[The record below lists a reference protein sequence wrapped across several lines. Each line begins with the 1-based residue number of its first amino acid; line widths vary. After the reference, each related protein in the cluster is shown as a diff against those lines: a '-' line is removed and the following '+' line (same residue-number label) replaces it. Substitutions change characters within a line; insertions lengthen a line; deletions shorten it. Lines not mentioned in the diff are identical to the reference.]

1 MDLSNI
7 EPFLEDKTIFI
18 TGATG
23 FLAKILVEKI
33 LRVQPNV
40 KKLFLLV
47 RASDTKSA
55 RKRFNDEVMQT
66 ELFSVLREKIGANN
80 LNSLVEEKVFPV
92 AGDISFEDF
101 GIENSEMKN
110 EMFKEIDII
119 INAAATTRFDERY
132 DIAMNINALGAL
144 NVLKFAKRC
153 ENVKII
159 VHVSTAYVCG
169 EGKGV
174 ITEKSFILG
183 ETLNKNSKLDI
194 DVERKVIE
202 DKLKEL
208 EAQSLTTKEVTMAMR
223 DLGIQRAILHGWPNT
238 YSFTKAMG
246 EMLLGHLK
254 ENLQLVIIRPTI
266 ITSTYKEPF
275 PGWIEGIP
283 GDMVVNSILAAI
295 RAHIGNQYSSS
306 QEFIYHISSSGRN
319 PLKSSDIRLFMFHY
333 FTKNPWINKD
343 GNIIKV
349 RMPTL
354 FSSMDSFRKY
364 ISTYYWPWLKILELA
379 NLLSWRLFDKT
390 YKDLERKIDMAI
402 RLSELYKPYLLF
414 HGSTVKTEI
423 ACPARAI
430 KEGAKG
436 EEKLIKKTMEET
448 ILVGDDLMMGPPSPV
463 IPPEIVSHVLECVDL
478 CDGILR
484 NLFLCLQINDMEP
497 FCQDAI
503 ALYRQCAERRE
514 LRQRLQD
521 SEQKLG
527 MSMPLDQAKERATQL
542 ESETTSLERLFLQ
555 WSCALIETITRRL
568 ILASGFEGIGR
579 RRLEALKG
587 GMENRKKDEQAEN
600 IPTKK

>member
-1 MDLSNI
+1 MEFSNL
-7 EPFLEDKTIFI
+7 EPFLEGKTIFI

-80 LNSLVEEKVFPV
+80 LSTLVEERVFPV

-101 GIENSEMKN
+101 GIENSEMKDD
-110 EMFKEIDII
+110 MFKQIDII
-119 INAAATTRFDERY
+119 INSAATTRFDERY
-132 DIAMNINALGAL
+132 DISMNINVLGAL
-144 NVLKFAKRC
+144 NVLQFAKRC

-169 EGKGV
+169 EGEGV
-174 ITEKSFILG
+174 IPEKSFILG
-183 ETLNKNSKLDI
+183 ETLNKNSQLDI

-208 EAQSLTTKEVTMAMR
+208 EAQSLTTTEVTMSMR
-223 DLGIQRAILHGWPNT
+223 DLGIQRANLHGWPNT

-246 EMLLGHLK
+246 EMLLGHYK

-275 PGWIEGIP
+275 PGWIEGVKTVDSFILAYGKGLMNFSFGDPNSNIDAIP

-295 RAHIGNQYSSS
+295 IAHIGRNQHSSF
-306 QEFIYHISSSGRN
+306 QELIYHISSSGRN

-349 RMPTL
+349 GMPTL

-364 ISTYYWPWLKILELA
+364 ISTYYWPFLKILELA
-379 NLLSWRLFDKT
+379 NLLSWRRFDKT
-390 YKDLERKIDMAI
+390 YKDLKRKIDMAI

-414 HGSTVKTEI
+414 YGSF
-423 ACPARAI
+423 
-430 KEGAKG
+430 
-436 EEKLIKKTMEET
+436 
-448 ILVGDDLMMGPPSPV
+448 DDA
-463 IPPEIVSHVLECVDL
+463 
-478 CDGILR
+478 
-484 NLFLCLQINDMEP
+484 N
-497 FCQDAI
+497 
-503 ALYRQCAERRE
+503 
-514 LRQRLQD
+514 
-521 SEQKLG
+521 
-527 MSMPLDQAKERATQL
+527 T
-542 ESETTSLERLFLQ
+542 ERLRMAMKESNMDDVLNFDP
-555 WSCALIETITRRL
+555 SCIKWDDYFMKTHLPGAVKHI
-568 ILASGFEGIGR
+568 F
-579 RRLEALKG
+579 
-587 GMENRKKDEQAEN
+587 
-600 IPTKK
+600 